1 MTLSA
6 SYIYYEVI
14 FERANEVHRVFIHYA
29 SMAKLPIDT
38 SAPSEDLAF
47 IVNGSSMVVSKRE
60 LGDCVSSELLQDPWS
75 RLFFGV

>member
-14 FERANEVHRVFIHYA
+14 NQGAYEAHRILIHDT

-38 SAPSEDLAF
+38 SAPSEDLAL
-47 IVNGSSMVVSKRE
+47 IVNGSSMVVSER
-60 LGDCVSSELLQDPWS
+60 
-75 RLFFGV
+75 